1 MWKKHLAKELKQSN
15 DLEPVLGCLDIK
27 DAFLQVDQAEPI
39 LVRIQ
44 GEPYVIQKNLPGQRM
59 GARAWYDH
67 LRKYLT
73 ETFGYGWCSEQP
85 CLASNG
91 SSTLLIHVDDILYV
105 GNKSDWETFLKGM
118 TLKFSVSHSQLEGVG
133 TSSKIHRRI
142 ITEIDGGLMLTPGTS
157 VSKVVWAFEKAFGSA
172 RVQKIPCDGSIQLE
186 DNSEK
191 LKPADASSYRSIIG
205 LCLYVARERPDLMY
219 TIKELACSM
228 SSPTLTSLQ
237 RLRKLIGFMK
247 GVGDLAIRLET
258 PSPGEGKI
266 CTDGNSFLVLETY
279 SDADWSSNKTHR
291 RSTSCGVHFFGG
303 NFVYGSSRS
312 QKTISLSSC
321 ESELH
326 AMVSGMCDGI
336 FILACAEYVFEQ
348 KIQHVQYTDSSSARQ
363 LASRQGCGKV
373 RHVAGKILWIQQRVA
388 DGQIDLRQVETL
400 WNLAD
405 IGTKSLS
412 QQRLFL
418 LMNQTGLVYVATH
431 ENVGTQEFQ
440 AQSERSGNRKQLKQ
454 LAKVILRM
462 SFAMGLEPV
471 AVMGQQCDEA
481 EAPPRTFGSWWI
493 LFYVFLGV
501 AAMVALGVLLYKLWK
516 KVTRD
521 IQNVE
526 LQLGDHYEYA
536 AWLCQRID
544 DVERMLNPEHGMQ
557 QQVTELNEQVVTH
570 IAETWDS
577 LGLLEDAL
585 DCIRY
590 GLMEFGGF
598 VRRGALSSADRSY
611 MYVQERSNFV
621 IWNMSRN
628 RPENTDQERN
638 GEEAE
643 EEDPTDDEVER
654 GPTAGIENLINAM
667 RADQNIAIAREFWDD
682 SAQIQ
687 SAIMCLLN
695 ATAGA
700 NPIGM
705 TMEVMTEVRNIF
717 QRLWRR
723 SRNRNQTE
731 RADTYRRCVDDM
743 HSLMNG

>member
-1 MWKKHLAKELKQSN
+1 
-15 DLEPVLGCLDIK
+15 
-27 DAFLQVDQAEPI
+27 
-39 LVRIQ
+39 
-44 GEPYVIQKNLPGQRM
+44 
-59 GARAWYDH
+59 
-67 LRKYLT
+67 
-73 ETFGYGWCSEQP
+73 
-85 CLASNG
+85 
-91 SSTLLIHVDDILYV
+91 
-105 GNKSDWETFLKGM
+105 
-118 TLKFSVSHSQLEGVG
+118 
-133 TSSKIHRRI
+133 
-142 ITEIDGGLMLTPGTS
+142 
-157 VSKVVWAFEKAFGSA
+157 
-172 RVQKIPCDGSIQLE
+172 
-186 DNSEK
+186 
-191 LKPADASSYRSIIG
+191 
-205 LCLYVARERPDLMY
+205 
-219 TIKELACSM
+219 
-228 SSPTLTSLQ
+228 
-237 RLRKLIGFMK
+237 
-247 GVGDLAIRLET
+247 
-258 PSPGEGKI
+258 
-266 CTDGNSFLVLETY
+266 
-279 SDADWSSNKTHR
+279 
-291 RSTSCGVHFFGG
+291 
-303 NFVYGSSRS
+303 
-312 QKTISLSSC
+312 
-321 ESELH
+321 
-326 AMVSGMCDGI
+326 MVSGMCDGI

-440 AQSERSGNRKQLKQ
+440 AQSERSGNRKQLRQ

-471 AVMGQQCDEA
+471 AVMGQQCDES
-481 EAPPRTFGSWWI
+481 EAPRTFGSWWI
-493 LFYVFLGV
+493 LFYVFLGIAV
-501 AAMVALGVLLYKLWK
+501 MVALGVLFYKLWK

-526 LQLGDHYEYA
+526 MQLGDHYEYA
-536 AWLCQRID
+536 AWLNQRID
-544 DVERMLNPEHGMQ
+544 EVERMLNPDHAMQ

-598 VRRGALSSADRSY
+598 VRRRARSSADRSY

-621 IWNMSRN
+621 IWNMTRN

-638 GEEAE
+638 GEEE
-643 EEDPTDDEVER
+643 EEEENPTDDEVER

-667 RADQNIAIAREFWDD
+667 RTDQNIAIAREFWDD

-687 SAIMCLLN
+687 SAIMVLLN

-705 TMEVMTEVRNIF
+705 SMEVITEVRNVF
-717 QRLWRR
+717 PRLWRR
-723 SRNRNQTE
+723 SRNRNQTD
-731 RADTYRRCVDDM
+731 RAETYRRYVDDM
-743 HSLMNG
+743 HSLMKG